1 MNVKNTPVLIIIFNR
16 PDKVRALMKALA
28 KVQPARLYVAGDGPR
43 DNRPNE
49 KNLCEEARS
58 TALTGVT
65 WPCQVTT
72 RFQDQNLGCKQGVSS
87 AITWFFTQEKEGI
100 ILEDDC
106 LPVPGFFDFAT
117 TLLNRYRDDEQI
129 MHING
134 TSFLT
139 EEESE
144 NVAYYFSHIPHSWGW
159 ATWRRAWQHYDGE
172 MLKISDLEKIFSTR
186 KVFMRKKHSSFF
198 IKLFRHVKIKN
209 LNSWATPWAYS
220 VMSANGL
227 VITPGRN
234 LITNIGFDLDATH
247 TGKTPK
253 YIQKTGGFNP
263 EQVNEKVE
271 KIVNLELDAK
281 VMERVFMRSFWDRF
295 CSPVKKCYDLVTK
308 VLGEF
313 R

>member
-172 MLKISDLEKIFSTR
+172 MSKITDLEKSLLSNKTFI
-186 KVFMRKKHSSFF
+186 KKQHNLFWP
-198 IKLFRHVKIKN
+198 KLFRHTKN
-209 LNSWATPWAYS
+209 KRVDSWAVPWSYT
-220 VMSANGL
+220 VMSNDGL
-227 VITPGRN
+227 VISPSNN
-234 LITNIGFDLDATH
+234 LITNIGFDLSATH
-247 TGKTPK
+247 TNKLPS
-253 YIQKTGGFNP
+253 YIQATGALDKESLHKP
-263 EQVNEKVE
+263 VTKS
-271 KIVNLELDAK
+271 VNLILDSK
-281 VMERVFMRSFWDRF
+281 VMSRVFIIG
-295 CSPVKKCYDLVTK
+295 PITKIILILKKCYHHLTNQS
-308 VLGEF
+308 
-313 R
+313 